1 MSGENS
7 MAEPRPAA
15 SLTANLLARRGAA
28 RPAMRRPSLAGLQ
41 SGSTYSDDL
50 GWNDMGHEPAAEAD
64 QPEVDKNV
72 APVGVEA
79 PVPIKPSMV
88 ARDSDPAPV
97 SPAKEQML
105 SLAEQISLRS
115 APRKT
120 SSARPASLAGE
131 ARKAAFTLRL
141 DTERHLRLRLL
152 SAVSNRSAQQLLV
165 EALDEVIA
173 RNAKVQELAE
183 QVETQ
188 PKG

>member
-1 MSGENS
+1 

-50 GWNDMGHEPAAEAD
+50 GWNDMGHEPEA
-64 QPEVDKNV
+64 DKNV
-72 APVGVEA
+72 VPVGVEA

>member
-1 MSGENS
+1 M
-7 MAEPRPAA
+7 
-15 SLTANLLARRGAA
+15 
-28 RPAMRRPSLAGLQ
+28 
-41 SGSTYSDDL
+41 
-50 GWNDMGHEPAAEAD
+50 
-64 QPEVDKNV
+64 
-72 APVGVEA
+72 
-79 PVPIKPSMV
+79 PIKPSMV